1 MKVMEAVAK
10 VGWNP
15 YLHDPKLAPRLRR
28 VRAPTLVVWGRQ
40 DGITPLPYGE
50 RYRDLIPGARLAVL
64 DRCGHLPSLEQ
75 PHELVRVI
83 GEFLA

>member
-1 MKVMEAVAK
+1 MEAVAK

-15 YLHDPKLAPRLRR
+15 YLHDPKLAARLHR
-28 VRAPTLVVWGRQ
+28 VQASTLVVWGRQ
-40 DGITPLPYGE
+40 DGITPLAYGE
-50 RYRDLIPGARLAVL
+50 RYRDLIPGARLAVI

-75 PHELVRVI
+75 PEQLARLI